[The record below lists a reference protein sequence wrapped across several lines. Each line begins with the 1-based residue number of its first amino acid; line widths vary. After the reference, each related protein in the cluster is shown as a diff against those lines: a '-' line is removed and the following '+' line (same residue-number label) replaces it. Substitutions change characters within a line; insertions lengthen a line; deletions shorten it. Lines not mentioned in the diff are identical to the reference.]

1 MKSCAE
7 AQCMKQIKARLHLEL
22 AAPCG
27 PSLSSSQGRRVLSIF
42 SALEGTAGKLKPP
55 GFYVTSVWE
64 YLWFLTGFRLSLI
77 WESPD
82 GKSGGEDP
90 PAEEGGAAGTS
101 QVELGGAAEPHAVQG
116 RPRQR
121 ATCPH
126 HQCQSRGSCSR
137 LRGNPLGGGLSAW
150 HVNEVRVHGM
160 HVWACVRVCPC
171 GLRPGVQSRSAAL
184 LARGE
189 GAGPRYLEEA

>member
-1 MKSCAE
+1 MPLPG
-7 AQCMKQIKARLHLEL
+7 ARRRTGPGASSLLHLPKGPGAGACL
-22 AAPCG
+22 GDRLLSGAAG
-27 PSLSSSQGRRVLSIF
+27 
-42 SALEGTAGKLKPP
+42 
-55 GFYVTSVWE
+55 
-64 YLWFLTGFRLSLI
+64 
-77 WESPD
+77 
-82 GKSGGEDP
+82 SGGLGVSGSVGGTLVV

-101 QVELGGAAEPHAVQG
+101 QVELGGAAEPHTVQG